1 MHKKYSNVFYFVD
14 SLNKQNIQNLN
25 KNISIIFRDYKHKL
39 NIKKLID
46 FRNFCRSSGRKFYL
60 ANSPKIAYSLNLD
73 GIYVPAFNKKLNLI
87 PINNRKKFIILGSA
101 HNLSEIKIKEIQRC
115 KFIFIA
121 PIFKVDKKKKFL
133 GIYKYNQLA
142 NLTKRKTIALG
153 GINSANF
160 NRLKLIKSE
169 GFASISYIKK
179 NGLK

>member
-60 ANSPKIAYSLNLD
+60 ANNPKIAYSLDLD
-73 GIYVPAFNKKLNLI
+73 GVYVPAFNKKINLI

-101 HNLSEIKIKEIQRC
+101 HNLSEIKIKEIQKC
-115 KFIFIA
+115 EFIFIT
-121 PIFKVDKKKKFL
+121 PVFKVDKKKQFL
-133 GIYKYNQLA
+133 GIYRYNQLV
-142 NLTKRKTIALG
+142 NLTKHKTIALG

-160 NRLKLIKSE
+160 KRLKLIKSE

>member
-1 MHKKYSNVFYFVD
+1 M
-14 SLNKQNIQNLN
+14 
-25 KNISIIFRDYKHKL
+25 
-39 NIKKLID
+39 
-46 FRNFCRSSGRKFYL
+46 
-60 ANSPKIAYSLNLD
+60 
-73 GIYVPAFNKKLNLI
+73 PAFNKKLNLI
-87 PINNRKKFIILGSA
+87 PVNNKKKFTILGSA
-101 HNLSEIKIKEIQRC
+101 HNLSEIKIKEIQGC

-133 GIYKYNQLA
+133 GIYRYNQLV